1 MVSSPRR
8 LTRGVLVALEGIDG
22 AGKST
27 QARHLAAMLAEQGY
41 AVQLLRE
48 PSDSPW
54 GRRLRESLQA
64 GRRLLS
70 PSQELDLFTQDRR
83 YHVAA
88 QIQPALAAC
97 QVVLTDRYYFSS
109 IAYQGA
115 LGIDPE
121 RIRRQ
126 NEAFAPVP
134 DAVFVLLISPE
145 QALARIRASRRGGN
159 DPFEQEA
166 YLRRVDAIFR
176 TLQGPH
182 VYPVVADSPLEMVT
196 STLQR
201 TLQELLTA
209 NEIHTVE
216 SGEMET
222 QAKR

>member
-1 MVSSPRR
+1 MTSPRR
-8 LTRGVLVALEGIDG
+8 LARGVLVALEGIDG

-27 QARHLAAMLAEQGY
+27 QARRLARLFAEQGY

-70 PSQELDLFTQDRR
+70 PSQELDLFMQDRR

-88 QIQPALAAC
+88 QIRPALAAC
-97 QVVLTDRYYFSS
+97 QLVLTDRYYFSS

-121 RIRRQ
+121 TIRQQ

-134 DAVFVLLISPE
+134 DLVFLLLISPE
-145 QALARIRASRRGGN
+145 QALARIRASRHGGN
-159 DPFEQEA
+159 DSFEQEA

-176 TLQGPH
+176 ALQGPH
-182 VYPVVADSPLEMVT
+182 VYPVVADGPVETVT
-196 STLQR
+196 SALQR
-201 TLQELLTA
+201 KIEELLAANVVLTA
-209 NEIHTVE
+209 PDLA
-216 SGEMET
+216 S
-222 QAKR
+222 

>member
-1 MVSSPRR
+1 MTSPQR
-8 LTRGVLVALEGIDG
+8 LARGVLVALEGIDG

-27 QARHLAAMLAEQGY
+27 QARRLARLFAEQGY

-70 PSQELDLFTQDRR
+70 PSPELDLFMQDRR

-88 QIQPALAAC
+88 QIRPALAAC
-97 QVVLTDRYYFSS
+97 QLVLTDRYYFSS

-121 RIRRQ
+121 TIRQQ

-134 DAVFVLLISPE
+134 DLVFLLLISPE

-176 TLQGPH
+176 ALQGPH
-182 VYPVVADSPLEMVT
+182 VYLTMADGPVETVT
-196 STLQR
+196 SILQ
-201 TLQELLTA
+201 QKIEELLAANIVLTA
-209 NEIHTVE
+209 PDLP
-216 SGEMET
+216 S
-222 QAKR
+222 

>member
-1 MVSSPRR
+1 MVTSPRR
-8 LTRGVLVALEGIDG
+8 LARGVLVALEGIDG

-27 QARHLAAMLAEQGY
+27 QARRLATLFAEQGY

-70 PSQELDLFTQDRR
+70 PAQELDLFIQDRR

-88 QIQPALAAC
+88 QIRPALAAC
-97 QVVLTDRYYFSS
+97 QLVLTDRYYFSS

-115 LGIDPE
+115 LEIDPE
-121 RIRRQ
+121 AIRLQ

-145 QALARIRASRRGGN
+145 RALARIRASRRGGS

-166 YLRRVDAIFR
+166 YLTRVDAMFR
-176 TLQGPH
+176 ALQGPR
-182 VYPVVADSPLEMVT
+182 VYPIMADGPVETVT
-196 STLQR
+196 ATMQR
-201 TLQELLTA
+201 TIEPLLGPSVSVLT
-209 NEIHTVE
+209 NPTL
-216 SGEMET
+216 T
-222 QAKR
+222 PL